1 MKCDFSQGKIPIIE
15 LENPMRKLEITQD
28 KVSWFRN
35 FHDSKLKL
43 QTAVRDQS

>member
-1 MKCDFSQGKIPIIE
+1 MKCDFSHRKTSTIE
-15 LENPMRKLEITQD
+15 LENPKRKLEITQD